1 MSKHRCKRGQRQK
14 GQGLEQL
21 EKHDAKQR
29 LLPNF
34 EGCWKTIGK
43 HVLVDF
49 PGLPRSSLF

>member
-1 MSKHRCKRGQRQK
+1 MSKHRCKRGLRQK

-49 PGLPRSSLF
+49 PGLPPSSLF